1 MTNYECAGGPDPN
14 YGETAVFAF
23 CRKAEKRPKIRFSL
37 YKHPPNGSSL
47 LIIWEKATFFFWQ
60 LFPVVAGTWSEAR
73 SDLFFL
79 AKNFRFSA
87 RKSVFW
93 YGTAIFVNGP
103 FVALAVPVVLAPS
116 EAFFD
121 FSFPSYGRFREGT
134 RPTRQKVLPHPTMQ
148 HCLTVTALA
157 LSARRP
163 FGPARFARGLDN
175 ICYHSDIC
183 SFIINILLEI
193 HCLMEQI
200 CWMD

>member
-1 MTNYECAGGPDPN
+1 MTNYECAGGPGPN

-60 LFPVVAGTWSEAR
+60 LFPVVAGTWLGLRSE
-73 SDLFFL
+73 SFFF
-79 AKNFRFSA
+79 AQNFRFSA

-121 FSFPSYGRFREGT
+121 FSFPSYGVFQPPGQNLTIDKWFFDRKSFFLKLSLKLIE
-134 RPTRQKVLPHPTMQ
+134 VLWKAMVRVKLFHFVGFFVHFYKLIRLPP
-148 HCLTVTALA
+148 
-157 LSARRP
+157 
-163 FGPARFARGLDN
+163 GPL
-175 ICYHSDIC
+175 CPPP
-183 SFIINILLEI
+183 
-193 HCLMEQI
+193 
-200 CWMD
+200 